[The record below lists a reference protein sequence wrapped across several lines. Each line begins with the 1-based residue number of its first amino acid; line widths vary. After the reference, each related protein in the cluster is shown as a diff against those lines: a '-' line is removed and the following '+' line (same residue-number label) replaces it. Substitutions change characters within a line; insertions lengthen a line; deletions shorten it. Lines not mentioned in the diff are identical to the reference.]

1 MKQENNNEEILKRIA
16 CDVESANQKLDKLL
30 LKQPK
35 EVEQPEKL
43 LSVKE
48 VAVMLRIAERTVY
61 KRYYEGKLKSFKMGG
76 NRVFAYSE
84 VMRFLREERKRSEE
98 KSPDGF
104 VKND

>member
-1 MKQENNNEEILKRIA
+1 MKLENNNEEILKRIA

-30 LKQPK
+30 QEQPK
-35 EVEQPEKL
+35 EAEQPEKL

-48 VAVMLRIAERTVY
+48 VAVMLRITERTVY

-84 VMRFLREERKRSEE
+84 VMRFLKEE
-98 KSPDGF
+98 KEKAS
-104 VKND
+104 K